1 MIMQM
6 ISISSFRLFT
16 AKVVRAKFKPGST
29 NMSRLQNVINAPDFL
44 GRLLDGIEN
53 PESKDAKAVLHEILP
68 LIYIAGQHIPFGH
81 AGASNTA
88 LANMIN
94 LHRFFGNYA
103 HFVSFNPVM
112 QDYPLALRISQ
123 PIPNNWDDL
132 WYKLQCLSL

>member
-1 MIMQM
+1 MNQASNDYANDFDFIFQT
-6 ISISSFRLFT
+6 FNQRARADT

-81 AGASNTA
+81 AGASNTVTA
-88 LANMIN
+88 LANMNN
-94 LHRFFGNYA
+94 LHRFLVTM
-103 HFVSFNPVM
+103 HTSF
-112 QDYPLALRISQ
+112 
-123 PIPNNWDDL
+123 
-132 WYKLQCLSL
+132 LSIL